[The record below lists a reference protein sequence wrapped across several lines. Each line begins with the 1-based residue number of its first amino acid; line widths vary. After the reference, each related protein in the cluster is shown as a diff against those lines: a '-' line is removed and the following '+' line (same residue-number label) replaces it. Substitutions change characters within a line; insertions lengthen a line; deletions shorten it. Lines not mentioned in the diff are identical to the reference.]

1 MLLRIWKV
9 SLTLSKAEELET
21 FANTISLPMFKAQ
34 PGCLAVFFTRT
45 ASECAT
51 VTVWSSPQ
59 SVEAME
65 SSAQY
70 QHVVRQ
76 IGESGILKDNHVTE
90 VFSVYGGFT
99 TESLFGLLPA
109 AGADPSI
116 ERTHP
121 GKPGQAS
128 HLKN

>member
-9 SLTLSKAEELET
+9 SLAPSKAEELET

-65 SSAQY
+65 RSSQY

-90 VFSVYGGFT
+90 VFSVYGGLT
-99 TESLFGLLPA
+99 TEGLFGLIPT
-109 AGADPSI
+109 AG
-116 ERTHP
+116 
-121 GKPGQAS
+121 G
-128 HLKN
+128 